1 MWGLDRFSGHS
12 TPSGSPP
19 PQNRSFSLAPRR
31 PSHLGPGLAA
41 RPPHSPRSSSLDVP
55 GKYNSS
61 TTSLNSPRLPNA
73 SGLKQ
78 QITPSADFTTP
89 LKLLEEVI
97 GRALPDEDEG
107 HGEKGGD
114 QLEKPTE
121 LAEDVDFG
129 GRSIH
134 DFFEDEDDRDGMRKL
149 DHYDGTAPS
158 AMEYDRDKDKFED
171 LHRSIIACDDVLKS
185 VEVSLTNFQK
195 DLGAVSAE
203 IETLQSRSTDMNT
216 KLENRKVIE
225 KLLGP
230 AVEEICISPAI
241 VKQISEGPIDHAW
254 IKALEELEKR
264 SKTVESKIKGP
275 DKVLAVSE
283 VEPLMEDLTNLAI
296 ERIRDFLVSQIKA
309 LRSPSINAQI
319 VQQRAF
325 IAYKDVYLFLT
336 KHHPQLAD
344 EIAQAYINTMHWYYL
359 SHFTRYRLALEKIPL
374 YTVDKHDALGD
385 QTNQRGAA
393 SKNAQPAHDA
403 LSLGRR
409 VDILKRASSSALPS
423 HVAEQSKAP
432 AYLET
437 PFYAFNTALIDNASF
452 EYSFLT
458 TFFTNLSFHTVSQHF
473 NSIFNSTFAL
483 GNTFTKH
490 LTETSYD
497 CLGILLC
504 VRLNQH
510 LAFELQRRK
519 CPVADGYVNGT
530 NMLLWPRFQLA
541 MDVHVDSVRRST
553 ASLSGGSRATLSLT
567 ISSADSKGST
577 APHVLTQRFGQFLQ
591 GILALGS
598 NENIASITGEAATS
612 DIEPVGRSLER
623 LRGEFEAFLMKS
635 SKGLA
640 QGRRGRFLGNNY
652 SLVLTIVGDTGG
664 GLAKE
669 MREWFEQAKDGVGE
683 Y

>member
-1 MWGLDRFSGHS
+1 M
-12 TPSGSPP
+12 TI
-19 PQNRSFSLAPRR
+19 
-31 PSHLGPGLAA
+31 
-41 RPPHSPRSSSLDVP
+41 PHKVP
-55 GKYNSS
+55 WNV
-61 TTSLNSPRLPNA
+61 N
-73 SGLKQ
+73 
-78 QITPSADFTTP
+78 
-89 LKLLEEVI
+89 E
-97 GRALPDEDEG
+97 RA
-107 HGEKGGD
+107 
-114 QLEKPTE
+114 
-121 LAEDVDFG
+121 
-129 GRSIH
+129 
-134 DFFEDEDDRDGMRKL
+134 
-149 DHYDGTAPS
+149 
-158 AMEYDRDKDKFED
+158 KDKFED
-171 LHRSIIACDDVLKS
+171 LHRSILACDDVLKS

-203 IETLQSRSTDMNT
+203 IETLQSRSTTMNI
-216 KLENRKVIE
+216 KLENRKVVE

-230 AVEEICISPAI
+230 AVEEICVSPTI

-254 IKALEELEKR
+254 IKALEELDKR
-264 SKTVESKIKGP
+264 SKTIEHKFKGP
-275 DKVLAVSE
+275 DKVLAMSE
-283 VEPLMEDLTNLAI
+283 VKPLLEDLTNLAI

-319 VQQRAF
+319 IQERAF
-325 IAYKDVYLFLT
+325 IAYKDLYAFLA
-336 KHHPQLAD
+336 KHHAQLAD
-344 EIAQAYINTMHWYYL
+344 EIAQAYINTMRWYYL
-359 SHFTRYRLALEKIPL
+359 SHFTRYRMALEKITL

-385 QTNQRGAA
+385 QMNQRGAA
-393 SKNAQPAHDA
+393 SKSAQPAHDA

-409 VDILKRASSSALPS
+409 IDILKRASSSALSS

-432 AYLET
+432 TYLET

-458 TFFTNLSFHTVSQHF
+458 SFFTNLSFHVVSQHF
-473 NSIFNSTFAL
+473 NSIFAPTFAL
-483 GNTFTKH
+483 GNAFTKH
-490 LTETSYD
+490 LIDTSYD

-541 MDVHVDSVRRST
+541 MDVHVESVRRST
-553 ASLSGGSRATLSLT
+553 ASLSGGSRATLSLMN
-567 ISSADSKGST
+567 SSADSKGST

-598 NENIASITGEAATS
+598 NENIASVTGEAAPS
-612 DIEPVGRSLER
+612 DTEPVGRSLER

-635 SKGLA
+635 SKGLV

-664 GLAKE
+664 RLAKE
-669 MREWFEQAKDGVGE
+669 TREWFEQAKEGVGE

>member
-1 MWGLDRFSGHS
+1 MMILYKV
-12 TPSGSPP
+12 
-19 PQNRSFSLAPRR
+19 PRN
-31 PSHLGPGLAA
+31 
-41 RPPHSPRSSSLDVP
+41 V
-55 GKYNSS
+55 N
-61 TTSLNSPRLPNA
+61 
-73 SGLKQ
+73 
-78 QITPSADFTTP
+78 
-89 LKLLEEVI
+89 E
-97 GRALPDEDEG
+97 
-107 HGEKGGD
+107 
-114 QLEKPTE
+114 
-121 LAEDVDFG
+121 
-129 GRSIH
+129 
-134 DFFEDEDDRDGMRKL
+134 
-149 DHYDGTAPS
+149 
-158 AMEYDRDKDKFED
+158 RDKDKFED
-171 LHRSIIACDDVLKS
+171 LHKSILACDDVLKS
-185 VEVSLTNFQK
+185 VEVSLTSFQK

-203 IETLQSRSTDMNT
+203 IETLQSRSTAMNI
-216 KLENRKVIE
+216 KLENRKVVE

-230 AVEEICISPAI
+230 AVEDICISPAI

-254 IKALEELEKR
+254 IKSLEELERR
-264 SKTVESKIKGP
+264 SRTVEGKTKGP

-283 VEPLMEDLTNLAI
+283 VRPLLDDLTNLAV

-319 VQQRAF
+319 IQQRAF
-325 IAYKDVYLFLT
+325 IAYKDLYLFLA
-336 KHHPQLAD
+336 KSHAQLAD
-344 EIAQAYINTMHWYYL
+344 EIAQAYINTMRWYYL
-359 SHFTRYRLALEKIPL
+359 SNFTRYRMALERIPL

-409 VDILKRASSSALPS
+409 IDILKRASSSALPS
-423 HVAEQSKAP
+423 HVAEQSKAST
-432 AYLET
+432 YLEN

-458 TFFTNLSFHTVSQHF
+458 TFFTNLSFHAVSQHF
-473 NSIFNSTFAL
+473 NSIFASTFAL
-483 GNTFTKH
+483 GNAFTKH
-490 LTETSYD
+490 LIDTSYD

-541 MDVHVDSVRRST
+541 MDVHVESVRRST

-567 ISSADSKGST
+567 TSTADNKGST

-598 NENIASITGEAATS
+598 NENIASVTGEAATS

-623 LRGEFEAFLMKS
+623 LRREFEAFLMKV

-669 MREWFEQAKDGVGE
+669 TREWFEQAKEGLGE
-683 Y
+683 